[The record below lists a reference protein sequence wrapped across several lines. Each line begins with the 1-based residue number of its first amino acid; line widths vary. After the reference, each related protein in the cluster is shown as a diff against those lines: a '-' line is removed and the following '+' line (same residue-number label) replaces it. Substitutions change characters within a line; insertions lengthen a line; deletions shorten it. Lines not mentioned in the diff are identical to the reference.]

1 MYYCTTGQTTRATT
15 ASISSSFFS
24 LLTVVFA
31 IVVVTPVTAQS
42 SSNDNDDYVATT
54 LSNVAYDNIF
64 GWEAASDLVAWEK
77 LNVEKCKFPRTNNCC
92 LDTLLGIVV
101 CRKEL
106 VRSTGSVSSNCF
118 HSFVDCLILG
128 WLFFSFFNYYW
139 ISRV

>member
-1 MYYCTTGQTTRATT
+1 MYCCTTGQTTRAATT
-15 ASISSSFFS
+15 SISSSFFS

-31 IVVVTPVTAQS
+31 IVVAATGIVVVTPVTAQS
-42 SSNDNDDYVATT
+42 SSNDNDDYVATA

-128 WLFFSFFNYYW
+128 WLSFSFFN
-139 ISRV
+139 

>member
-1 MYYCTTGQTTRATT
+1 MYCCTTGQTTRATT
-15 ASISSSFFS
+15 ISSSSFFS

-77 LNVEKCKFPRTNNCC
+77 LNVEKCKFPRTSSCC

-101 CRKEL
+101 CRKK
-106 VRSTGSVSSNCF
+106 
-118 HSFVDCLILG
+118 
-128 WLFFSFFNYYW
+128 
-139 ISRV
+139 IS